1 MVRMLILGFD
11 TIYKK
16 SVIIPVIPE
25 SATREAYAFSI
36 SSRP

>member
-1 MVRMLILGFD
+1 MMRMLILRLD

-16 SVIIPVIPE
+16 SPIMPVIPE
-25 SATREAYAFSI
+25 SATREAYAFSS